1 MSYFSKFFVT
11 FLFQLIWFF
20 QIIQE
25 NKLSKDYS
33 SLIFKNLLQ
42 DLNENDEL
50 VFNSEVPSESNY
62 MVICQTQSDTFYN
75 NFTYPLFAN
84 EVYFQMLVSL
94 LVDENGNKFFQFGIR
109 AIPLKGTLID
119 LELNLHVSTRGP
131 SIGQEIVRMKNHD
144 GIEYEIRNCDFPC
157 DFPCKQFKIVLGN
170 IQINEYD
177 EKNYETMNFKITLPT
192 EKTHEKSGIVPG
204 DFKWYRNIS
213 PRKIKFKGGDLM
225 FQLKHSLIRSK
236 NFR

>member
-1 MSYFSKFFVT
+1 MRHRGLVRVALRRTECSTIWVT
-11 FLFQLIWFF
+11 
-20 QIIQE
+20 
-25 NKLSKDYS
+25 
-33 SLIFKNLLQ
+33 
-42 DLNENDEL
+42 
-50 VFNSEVPSESNY
+50 P
-62 MVICQTQSDTFYN
+62 
-75 NFTYPLFAN
+75 
-84 EVYFQMLVSL
+84 
-94 LVDENGNKFFQFGIR
+94 
-109 AIPLKGTLID
+109 
-119 LELNLHVSTRGP
+119 
-131 SIGQEIVRMKNHD
+131 VRPNP
-144 GIEYEIRNCDFPC
+144 IRNCDF
-157 DFPCKQFKIVLGN
+157 FPCKQFKIVLGN